1 MNPRAAGVATI
12 TLAAGLTL
20 FVAARGSFR
29 GLVGDVLV
37 VVFLVAAL
45 ATFDLG
51 SPRSR
56 LAAVG
61 ALSVGLELLQGLHL
75 VGPGS
80 PWLLHLLLGSTFDP
94 LDLVAYGVGLALAHA
109 LERWFWGR

>member
-1 MNPRAAGVATI
+1 VNLRAAGVAGI

-20 FVAARGSFR
+20 FVAARGPFR

-45 ATFDLG
+45 AAVGLG

-56 LAAVG
+56 LVG
-61 ALSVGLELLQGLHL
+61 VGVLSVGLELLQGLHL
-75 VGPGS
+75 VGPES
-80 PWLLHLLLGSTFDP
+80 PWILHLVLGSTFDP
-94 LDLVAYGVGLALAHA
+94 LDLAAYAVGLALAHA
-109 LERWFWGR
+109 LERWFWSR